1 MPLSLTR
8 STLSASL
15 DEPTLVGSAG
25 LAPVMKLAA
34 EAGLHPLAGRQLTV
48 PTNKV
53 ANADAKAA
61 VLVASRCADADSFHN
76 TAILRRGR

>member
-8 STLSASL
+8 SALSASL

-25 LAPVMKLAA
+25 LAPVIKLAA
-34 EAGLHPLAGRQLTV
+34 EAGLHSLAGRQLTV

-53 ANADAKAA
+53 ANAGSKSA

-76 TAILRRGR
+76 MAILRRGR